1 MFRMAILRS
10 TVFRVPN
17 MQLSPS
23 LKMGPL
29 SKRDVSS
36 QGSSRRSSRWCF
48 ADALGQMRLH
58 ESHFVEQLAD
68 GGILV
73 KIGVAAAQQ
82 QVDPG

>member
-1 MFRMAILRS
+1 
-10 TVFRVPN
+10 
-17 MQLSPS
+17 
-23 LKMGPL
+23 
-29 SKRDVSS
+29 
-36 QGSSRRSSRWCF
+36 
-48 ADALGQMRLH
+48 MRLH

>member
-1 MFRMAILRS
+1 MAVETGLLVEDG
-10 TVFRVPN
+10 TLVEA
-17 MQLSPS
+17 
-23 LKMGPL
+23 
-29 SKRDVSS
+29 
-36 QGSSRRSSRWCF
+36 RRLVTGLFTALVQWCS
-48 ADALGQMRLH
+48 ADALRQMRLH